1 MKKWYLKT
9 FWLIILTIF
18 FFPIGLYLIWEKSNW
33 TKKVK
38 VITTLIVIFLV
49 IKISST
55 EKVENLKSNNSEI
68 IISVNGSYTYNS
80 GDWTALFVV
89 SGRSITGYYGYGID
103 RTYISNN
110 DNQVYYLNESNQ
122 IIYKDKLFNR
132 LIIKGEVL
140 NNGVLKFQTESGL
153 IEAKKN

>member
-33 TKKVK
+33 TKKFK
-38 VITTLIVIFLV
+38 VITTLIVTILV

-55 EKVENLKSNNSEI
+55 EKVENLKSNNPEN
-68 IISVNGSYTYNS
+68 IISVDGSYTYNS

-89 SGRSITGYYGYGID
+89 SGRAITGYYGYGID
-103 RTYISNN
+103 KTYISNN
-110 DNQVYYLNESNQ
+110 GNQVYYLNKSNQ
-122 IIYKDKLFNR
+122 IIYEDKLFNR
-132 LIIKGEVL
+132 SIIKGEVL